1 MVSGGR
7 MDREEASERE
17 AWYMDQDEVEV
28 GLEWRDPGV
37 VVEVVDLD
45 RMDLNEEVVVELSSH
60 CK

>member
-1 MVSGGR
+1 

-17 AWYMDQDEVEV
+17 VWYMDQDEVEV
-28 GLEWRDPGV
+28 GLEWRDQGV
-37 VVEVVDLD
+37 VVEVVNPD